1 MRTGLPDVLFVLD
14 AASLI
19 ELEDV
24 CASEGYLFGVVLA
37 RLTDLC
43 TGGELIFPPLVVR
56 DCREFGATDLITSWV
71 RSNAAHLSNN
81 APSYNL
87 AGQVMY
93 ECPALFDEDDRREST
108 EIEVLALAL
117 SRRDAGA
124 TVTVVTGQWVD
135 SKVKQSLGS
144 AATGMSFGTMTTRDF
159 VNCIMH

>member
-19 ELEDV
+19 ELEDI
-24 CASEGYLFGVVLA
+24 CASEGYPFDVVLA

-43 TGGELIFPPLVVR
+43 TGDELVFPPLVVR
-56 DCREFGATDLITSWV
+56 DCREFGETDFITSWV

-81 APSYNL
+81 APGYDL

-93 ECPALFDEDDRREST
+93 ECPALFDVDDQRESA

-117 SRRDAGA
+117 SRRNAGA
-124 TVTVVTGQWVD
+124 AVTVVTGQWVD
-135 SKVKQSLGS
+135 SPVRQSLGS
-144 AATGMSFGTMTTRDF
+144 AATTMKFSTMTTRDF
-159 VNCIMH
+159 VNSVMS